1 MDQKMEEKILQSIE
15 GLSQKLD
22 KSIKYFDNSSNN
34 INLSANKVDSL
45 SGKLDLLAYQLQEQT
60 QILKRLLL
68 LAESS
73 KDAHAEVEVISSEL
87 KQRRSEMENNK
98 FEVKNRELLNF
109 ICQKVQ
115 ENKYDPDS
123 DPVLAKFRREIGL
136 PHPSPKKKS

>member
-73 KDAHAEVEVISSEL
+73 KDAHAEIEVISSEL
-87 KQRRSEMENNK
+87 KQRRSTLSE
-98 FEVKNRELLNF
+98 R
-109 ICQKVQ
+109 
-115 ENKYDPDS
+115 
-123 DPVLAKFRREIGL
+123 
-136 PHPSPKKKS
+136 